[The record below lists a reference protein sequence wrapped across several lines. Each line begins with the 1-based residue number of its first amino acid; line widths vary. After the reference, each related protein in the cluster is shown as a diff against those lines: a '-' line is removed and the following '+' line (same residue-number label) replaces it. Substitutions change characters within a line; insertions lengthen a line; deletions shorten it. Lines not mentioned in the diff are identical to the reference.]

1 LQNIVFVTGKGGV
14 GKTFVATL
22 LAGKL
27 ALEGK
32 KTLLVEMGTWSF
44 IEKALQL
51 PFKVGFQPKNTS
63 FGFDVALWTGE
74 ECLRDYIQYLVKVP
88 WVSEQFLKN
97 SWLRALIQVAPGLR
111 EISFLG
117 KLTSGIRKHGP
128 PMDYDCIVVDAVS
141 SGHFVSLLK
150 TPMGLAAV
158 APRGPMRAQTESIQK
173 ILDNP
178 EQTLTMV
185 VTNLESYSVQESF
198 ELAEQLRSVIKSSI
212 SFVANKIFPVPVSPP
227 PAALANLDSSVAEF
241 VNIQLELSQFQAK
254 QREKMRSRQM
264 ELPTKQ
270 TKGVQSIWF
279 YFEDLKEILQDT
291 DEVNRLF

>member
-32 KTLLVEMGTWSF
+32 KTLLVEMGSWSF
-44 IEKALQL
+44 VEKALSL
-51 PFKVGFQPKNTS
+51 PFKVGFQPQKTPHK
-63 FGFDVALWTGE
+63 FDVALWTGE

-88 WVSEQFLKN
+88 WVSDQFLNN

-111 EISFLG
+111 EIAFLG

-128 PMDYDCIVVDAVS
+128 PMDYDCIVVDGVS

-150 TPMGLAAV
+150 TPAGLAAI
-158 APRGPMRAQTESIQK
+158 APRGPMRSQCDGIQK

-178 EQTLTMV
+178 QQTLTMV

-198 ELAEQLRSVIKSSI
+198 ELATQLKSVLKSGI
-212 SFVANKIFPVPVSPP
+212 TFVANKIFPIPVSPP
-227 PAALANLDSSVAEF
+227 PAVMASLPPGVDEF
-241 VNIQLELSQFQAK
+241 VKIQLELSQFQSK
-254 QREKMRSRQM
+254 QREKIR
-264 ELPTKQ
+264 TKNQ
-270 TKGVQSIWF
+270 TKAVESIWF